1 MRIADMT
8 CRDKSFFREV
18 VMGQR
23 HVYMELGAEEAA
35 QLREFIKNA
44 GNHRERTRAQ
54 AIWFSSQG
62 QTVEQLSSL
71 LSVTERAVW
80 KWFDAYSKR
89 GLEGLKRKP
98 YPRRRTRLG
107 PRQEEK
113 LVAITRQAPNTV
125 GMRGYTWNC
134 RLLKEWLDKTYHVK
148 LSQEWVRRILRR
160 HGLRFRRPKLK
171 LTSPDPN
178 YAQKNCC

>member
-1 MRIADMT
+1 MT
-8 CRDKSFFREV
+8 YWGKSFFQEV
-18 VMGQR
+18 VMGRR
-23 HVYMELGAEEAA
+23 HVFMELSAEEAA

-44 GNHRERTRAQ
+44 DNHRARTRAQ
-54 AIWFSSQG
+54 AIWFSSRG
-62 QTVEQLSSL
+62 QTVQQISSL
-71 LSVTERAVW
+71 LSVTERVVW
-80 KWFDAYSKR
+80 KWFDAYSER

-98 YPRRRTRLG
+98 YPKRETILNPQR
-107 PRQEEK
+107 EED

-134 RLLKEWLDKTYHVK
+134 RLLKDWLDKTYHVK

-178 YAQKNCC
+178 YAQKKMPLTS